1 MAQIV
6 YYFWASLR
14 LGGPDREVD
23 FCVPTGNFGNVF
35 AGYAAKQ
42 MGLPMGR
49 LMVGSNRNDILTRF
63 FESDDM
69 SIQGVEPS
77 LSPSMDIQISSNF
90 ERYLFDLLDRSGSA
104 TAKTMIDFRASGRMS
119 VGQGGWDQAK
129 KDFHAFSLD
138 DDKCLDAMRKWFDQT
153 GEVLD
158 PHTVI
163 GVEHAAQFGRDGV
176 PTVALATAHPA
187 KFPAAVEQ
195 ALNHTPDLPT
205 HLSDLYDRSESFTSL
220 PNQLKEV
227 QQHVRNHRRYT

>member
-1 MAQIV
+1 
-6 YYFWASLR
+6 
-14 LGGPDREVD
+14 
-23 FCVPTGNFGNVF
+23 
-35 AGYAAKQ
+35 
-42 MGLPMGR
+42 MGLPIGQ

-63 FESDDM
+63 FDNDDM

-104 TAKTMIDFRASGRMS
+104 TAKTMVEFRATGRMN
-119 VGQGGWDQAK
+119 VGQGGWEQARR
-129 KDFHAFSLD
+129 DFHGFSLSD
-138 DDKCLDAMRKWFDQT
+138 PKCLDAMRRWHAQT

-163 GVEHAAQFGRDGV
+163 GVEHAAQFGRAGV
-176 PTVALATAHPA
+176 PAVALATAHPA

-195 ALNHTPDLPT
+195 ALDHTPALPP
-205 HLSDLYDRSESFTSL
+205 HLHNLYERSESFTSL

-227 QQHVRNHRRYT
+227 QQHVRAHRR